1 MNSKNRRK
9 FRVWDNNLLFEV
21 YQQTSQITSTIES
34 KCNPETSPDMLP
46 PSMVPTDIL
55 YNIASCFDAMYI
67 KLLEE
72 QLLTA
77 GYPRMS
83 KTAH

>member
-9 FRVWDNNLLFEV
+9 FRAWDNKLLFEV
-21 YQQTSQITSTIES
+21 YQQTSQITATIEG

-55 YNIASCFDAMYI
+55 YNIASCFDAMYL

-72 QLLTA
+72 DLLTA
-77 GYPRMS
+77 GYPKMS